1 MIMKNLDVVNYL
13 NGLFELSDVLFPVQ
27 LTYAIK
33 KNHRKLVAEYGDYDE
48 QRVALLSKYNED
60 KTDQAFIKEL
70 NELLAI
76 EVDIDV
82 HKIPETIFE
91 SGEFE
96 ITPKQLEILEFMIEI
111 N

>member
-1 MIMKNLDVVNYL
+1 MIMKNLDIVNCL
-13 NGLFELSDVLFPVQ
+13 NGLFELSNVSFPVQ

-33 KNHRKLVAEYGDYDE
+33 KNHRKLVTEYGDYDE
-48 QRVALLSKYNED
+48 QRVDLLSKYNDD
-60 KTDQAFIKEL
+60 KTDPEYIKEL
-70 NELLAI
+70 NGLLNI
-76 EVDIDV
+76 EVDIDI

>member
-1 MIMKNLDVVNYL
+1 MIMKNLDVVNCL
-13 NGLFELSDVLFPVQ
+13 NSLFELSNVPFPVQ

-33 KNHRKLVAEYGDYDE
+33 KNHRKLVSEYGDYDDH
-48 QRVALLSKYNED
+48 RKALLSKYNED
-60 KTDQAFIKEL
+60 KTDPTFIKEL

-82 HKIPETIFE
+82 YKIPETIFE